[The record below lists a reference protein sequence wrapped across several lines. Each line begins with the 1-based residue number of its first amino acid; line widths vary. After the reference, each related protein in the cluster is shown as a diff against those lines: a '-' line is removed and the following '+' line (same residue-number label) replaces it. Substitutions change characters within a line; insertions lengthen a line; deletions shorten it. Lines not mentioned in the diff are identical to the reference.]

1 MMFLYQAQASFKIW
15 TGVEPAITDE
25 VIKTLND

>member
-1 MMFLYQAQASFKIW
+1 LYQAQASFKIW
-15 TGVEPAITDE
+15 TGVEPVITDE